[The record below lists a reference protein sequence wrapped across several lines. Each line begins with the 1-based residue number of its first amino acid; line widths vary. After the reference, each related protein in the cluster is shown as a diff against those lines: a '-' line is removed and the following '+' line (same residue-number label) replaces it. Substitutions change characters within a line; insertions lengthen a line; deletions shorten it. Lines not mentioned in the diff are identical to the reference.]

1 MARRTITLEEK
12 IEKAQADVAAA
23 KEKYDKAVD
32 VLEQL
37 LTKRKERDSKQLVE
51 AFTQSNKT
59 LADVLAFLANSARTE
74 RSFRASGVTTPLETA

>member
-12 IEKAQADVAAA
+12 IEKAQGDVAAA

-37 LTKRKERDSKQLVE
+37 LTKRKERDSKLLIE
-51 AFTQSNKT
+51 AFAQSKKN
-59 LADVLAFLANSARTE
+59 LADVLTFLQGDSDQDD
-74 RSFRASGVTTPLETA
+74 

>member
-37 LTKRKERDSKQLVE
+37 LTKRKERDSKLLIE
-51 AFTQSNKT
+51 AFAQSKKT
-59 LADVLAFLANSARTE
+59 LADVLAFLQGDEDQSAGK
-74 RSFRASGVTTPLETA
+74 SPKVH

>member
-23 KEKYDKAVD
+23 KEKDDKAVD

-37 LTKRKERDSKQLVE
+37 LTKRKERDSKLLIE
-51 AFTQSNKT
+51 AFAQSKKN
-59 LADVLAFLANSARTE
+59 LADVLTFLQGDSDQDD
-74 RSFRASGVTTPLETA
+74 

>member
-12 IEKAQADVAAA
+12 IEKAQADVTAA

-37 LTKRKERDSKQLVE
+37 LTKRKERDSKQLIE
-51 AFTQSNKT
+51 AFTKSSKT
-59 LADVLAFLANSARTE
+59 LADVLTFLQE
-74 RSFRASGVTTPLETA
+74 DDPQDD

>member
-32 VLEQL
+32 ALEQL
-37 LTKRKERDSKQLVE
+37 LTKRKERDSKQLIE
-51 AFTQSNKT
+51 AFAQSKKN
-59 LADVLAFLANSARTE
+59 LADVLTFLQGDSDQDD
-74 RSFRASGVTTPLETA
+74 

>member
-37 LTKRKERDSKQLVE
+37 LTKRKERDSKQLIE
-51 AFTQSNKT
+51 AFAQSKKT
-59 LADVLAFLANSARTE
+59 LADVLAFLQGDDDQTD
-74 RSFRASGVTTPLETA
+74 

>member
-37 LTKRKERDSKQLVE
+37 LTKRKERDSKLLIE
-51 AFTQSNKT
+51 AFAQSKKN
-59 LADVLAFLANSARTE
+59 LADVLTFLQGDSDQDD
-74 RSFRASGVTTPLETA
+74 

>member
-37 LTKRKERDSKQLVE
+37 LTKRKERDSKLLIE
-51 AFTQSNKT
+51 AFAQSKKN
-59 LADVLAFLANSARTE
+59 LADVLTFLQGDDDQTD
-74 RSFRASGVTTPLETA
+74 

>member
-1 MARRTITLEEK
+1 MARRAITLEEK

-37 LTKRKERDSKQLVE
+37 LTKRKERDSKLLIE
-51 AFTQSNKT
+51 AFAQSKKN
-59 LADVLAFLANSARTE
+59 LADVLTFLQGDSDQDD
-74 RSFRASGVTTPLETA
+74 

>member
-37 LTKRKERDSKQLVE
+37 LTKRKERNSKLLIE
-51 AFTQSNKT
+51 AFAQSKKN
-59 LADVLAFLANSARTE
+59 LADVLTFLQGDSDQDD
-74 RSFRASGVTTPLETA
+74 

>member
-37 LTKRKERDSKQLVE
+37 LTKRKERDSKQLIE
-51 AFTQSNKT
+51 AFAQSKKT
-59 LADVLAFLANSARTE
+59 LADVLAFLQGDSDQDD
-74 RSFRASGVTTPLETA
+74 

>member
-12 IEKAQADVAAA
+12 IEKVQADVAAA

-37 LTKRKERDSKQLVE
+37 LTKRKERDSKLLIE
-51 AFTQSNKT
+51 AFAQSKKN
-59 LADVLAFLANSARTE
+59 LADVLTFLQGDSDQDD
-74 RSFRASGVTTPLETA
+74 

>member
-37 LTKRKERDSKQLVE
+37 LTKRKERDSKLLIE
-51 AFTQSNKT
+51 AFAQSKKT
-59 LADVLAFLANSARTE
+59 LADVLAFLQGDDDQTD
-74 RSFRASGVTTPLETA
+74 